1 MSLIKI
7 NWNPS
12 PKDLTWFS
20 LCGCAAGPVVATL
33 LYTLK
38 GVPLPWCLGLAA
50 AGVFIG
56 ISRLVSIKM
65 TRWLY
70 CAMVGATLPLGFAVS
85 FTLMAV
91 FYYLL
96 LTPLALVFRLMG
108 RDPLDRRFDPD
119 ASSYWLPHQQTVEK
133 NRYFQQF

>member
-1 MSLIKI
+1 MSLLEI
-7 NWNPS
+7 NWKPS
-12 PKDLTWFS
+12 SNDLTWFS
-20 LCGCAAGPVVATL
+20 LFGCAAGPVVATL

-38 GVPLPWCLGLAA
+38 GVPLPWCLRLAG

-56 ISRLVSIKM
+56 ISHLASLTM
-65 TRWLY
+65 TPWLNFS
-70 CAMVGATLPLGFAVS
+70 MVGATLPLGLTVS

-108 RDPLDRRFDPD
+108 RDPLNRRFDPH
-119 ASSYWLPHQQTVEK
+119 ASSYWQPHQQTVDK

>member
-1 MSLIKI
+1 MSLLEI

-20 LCGCAAGPVVATL
+20 LFGCAAGPVVATV
-33 LYTLK
+33 LYTLQ

-56 ISRLVSIKM
+56 ISRLVSLKM

-70 CAMVGATLPLGFAVS
+70 RAMVAATLPLGFGVS
-85 FTLMAV
+85 FTLMAL

-108 RDPLDRRFDPD
+108 RDPLNRRFDPD

>member
-1 MSLIKI
+1 MSLLEI
-7 NWNPS
+7 NWKPS

-20 LCGCAAGPVVATL
+20 LFGCAAGPVVATL

-56 ISRLVSIKM
+56 ISRLISLTL

-70 CAMVGATLPLGFAVS
+70 CAMVGATLPIGLTVS
-85 FTLMAV
+85 FTMMAV

-108 RDPLDRRFDPD
+108 RDPLNRRFDPD
-119 ASSYWLPHQQTVEK
+119 ASSYWQPHQQTVEK

>member
-1 MSLIKI
+1 MSLLEI

-20 LCGCAAGPVVATL
+20 LTGCAAGPVVATL

-38 GVPLPWCLGLAA
+38 GVSLPWCLGLAG
-50 AGVFIG
+50 AGVIIG
-56 ISRLVSIKM
+56 ISRLVSIRM

-70 CAMVGATLPLGFAVS
+70 CAMVGATLPIGFTVS
-85 FTLMAV
+85 LTLMAV
-91 FYYLL
+91 FYFLI

-108 RDPLDRRFDPD
+108 RDPLNRRFDPE
-119 ASSYWLPHQQTVEK
+119 ASSYWQPHQQTVEK

>member
-20 LCGCAAGPVVATL
+20 LFGCAAGPVVATL

-38 GVPLPWCLGLAA
+38 GVPLPWCLGLAG

-56 ISRLVSIKM
+56 ISRLVSLTM
-65 TRWLY
+65 TRWIY
-70 CAMVGATLPLGFAVS
+70 CAMVGATLPLGLTVS

-108 RDPLDRRFDPD
+108 RDPLNRRFDPH
-119 ASSYWLPHQQTVEK
+119 ASSYWQPHQQTVDK